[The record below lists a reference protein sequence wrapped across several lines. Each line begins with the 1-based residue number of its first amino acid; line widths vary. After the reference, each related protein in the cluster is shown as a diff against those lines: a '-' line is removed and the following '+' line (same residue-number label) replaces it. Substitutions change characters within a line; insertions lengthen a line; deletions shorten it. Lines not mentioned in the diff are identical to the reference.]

1 MHCCLAK
8 NSRQFDTIWRIRS
21 SAFPARYVSSKA
33 VASQGMSK
41 MPVYILSVS
50 VHTMYQFA
58 YLVAVCIIS
67 SIVYTECRF
76 AHWVPVC
83 ILSARVYTD
92 RPSINKYARPV
103 AAFMRWTVDNC
114 ACIQASTNF
123 ILSWSASFHSNE
135 VPSLAR
141 IYLSTAPKCLSEP
154 W

>member
-58 YLVAVCIIS
+58 YLVAVCTLS
-67 SIVYTECRF
+67 AGLHTECQF
-76 AHWVPVC
+76 G
-83 ILSARVYTD
+83 Y
-92 RPSINKYARPV
+92 
-103 AAFMRWTVDNC
+103 
-114 ACIQASTNF
+114 
-123 ILSWSASFHSNE
+123 
-135 VPSLAR
+135 
-141 IYLSTAPKCLSEP
+141 
-154 W
+154 